1 MNWRALWKP
10 LWIASILVLATG
22 LPLAAQPPFTP
33 LTFKCAGACARI
45 ANSFIRADVAP
56 NGTWV
61 LGTTGGDPDTQA
73 DDDKNLLYGF
83 FPGGASSVGTGYSS
97 LRVIGSGP
105 TPVFEEALQRVAP
118 QRLEDG
124 RIETTWSWDRP
135 YAMRITQ
142 TLELRQNPFSGRL
155 DMVEFGYSLQNLEP
169 TPLQMGVRALLDIKI
184 GGTDGAPYFVPGV
197 GAVIHERSF
206 EGDAVPPYWLAFES
220 PVYDQREL
228 RSVGLLRD
236 EALNRPDRFVIARW
250 RQIQGE
256 IWNVAIDST
265 KVVTGDS
272 AVALYWNPS
281 EVAPGQTI
289 TRRSAYALSGNRGGE
304 AFLSAKVEAR
314 CGEEIDVAIF
324 VNNFDTVSL
333 SGGEA
338 RLILPAT
345 WSIVGGGSDR
355 LPLATIAPGQTG
367 SAVWRVSV
375 GPGASGPYSLQ
386 AVANFSGG
394 RSFNANSDVEID
406 CLPSPTPPASPTP
419 LPASPTRP
427 PSPTPADDE
436 AFVCNPIIGRVPP
449 AAISAALANPSAVYG
464 WLDPANP
471 ALPPGPN
478 NPLKRWLSLSNLNKA
493 FHPIFNALV
502 FKVGCP

>member
-1 MNWRALWKP
+1 MKPRALWKSIGVAVVV
-10 LWIASILVLATG
+10 LFASR
-22 LPLAAQPPFTP
+22 LPLAAQAPFTP
-33 LTFKCAGACARI
+33 LTFKCAGGCVRL
-45 ANSFIRADVAP
+45 ANNFVRADVAP

-83 FPGGASSVGTGYSS
+83 FPGGASSVGTGFTS
-97 LRVIGSGP
+97 LRVLGDGSI
-105 TPVFEEALQRVAP
+105 PVFEEALQRIAP
-118 QRLEDG
+118 QRLENG
-124 RIETTWSWDRP
+124 RIETSWAWDRP

-142 TLELRQNPFSGRL
+142 TLGLRQNPFSGRM
-155 DMVEFGYSLQNLEP
+155 DMVEFAYQLHNLGP
-169 TPLQMGVRALLDIKI
+169 TPLQMGLRALLDIKI

-206 EGDAVPPYWLAFES
+206 EGAAVPPYWLAFES
-220 PVYDQREL
+220 PIYDQREL
-228 RSVGLLRD
+228 RSVGLLKD
-236 EALNRPDRFVIARW
+236 EALDRPDRFVIARW
-250 RQIQGE
+250 RQLQGE

-272 AVALYWNPS
+272 AVALYWDPV
-281 EVAPGQTI
+281 EVAPGQMI
-289 TRRSAYALSGNRGGE
+289 TRRSAYGLSGNRGGE

-333 SGGEA
+333 NNGEA
-338 RLILPAT
+338 RLVLPAG
-345 WSIVGGGSDR
+345 WSFVGGGSDR

-367 SAVWRVSV
+367 SAVWRVRV
-375 GPGASGPYSLQ
+375 GGASGRYSLQ
-386 AVANFSGG
+386 GVANFSGG
-394 RSFNANSDVEID
+394 RSFNASSDVEVE

-436 AFVCNPIIGRVPP
+436 AFVCNQIVRRVPP
-449 AAISAALANPSAVYG
+449 AAISAALANPAAVYG
-464 WLDPANP
+464 WMDPANP

-493 FHPIFNALV
+493 YHPIFNALV